1 VDADLLGL
9 SDYHEIIKNPMDLG
23 TVKNKM
29 DRENKNGAEFA
40 NANDSKMD
48 NREYK
53 NGAEFANDVRTI
65 FTNCYKYN
73 PPDHD
78 VVAMARKLQD
88 VFEMR
93 YAKVPEDEPFEI
105 HVGTDSSESGSESE
119 SESDDS
125 EDERERKLLQLQDQL
140 KQVQDQM
147 KVLCGY
153 GGVAGERGKSD
164 MNHRNKLLVEES
176 LRKGKEKKKK
186 TKKKKD
192 KDKDKMLE
200 MFSNS
205 ANISIGPN
213 SAPGIGN
220 QTSAAAPVSAT
231 ANAAP
236 NAVPGTTPS
245 APQKPKKN
253 KTSNNKAKRNRSAN
267 SKNKKKTGGTPGM
280 MFDSED
286 EDNAKPMSYDEKRQL
301 SLDINKLPGDKL
313 GRVVHIIQ
321 TREPSLRDSNPDEI
335 EIDFETLKP
344 STLRELEA
352 YVASCLRKKPR
363 KGPYS
368 RPDKKGMGAKSK
380 EELMAEKKEDLEK
393 RLDQVT
399 TVLGDATSSK
409 SKTPKKEDSKSVD
422 VVGGT
427 SRLSESSSS
436 SSDSDSSSSSSS
448 SSSSDSSD
456 SDAEKR
462 KAKKPKLDTSN
473 QPFQHFSD
481 ESNKSNTTVVRPQA
495 DQNKL
500 YANENDENQA
510 PPPPPPKLKALPEI
524 LNPFCDDVLEYLL
537 DSLPEPVHKRSGYC
551 KLGGKFPVLRTGLK
565 LRLGDERYHLK
576 STRFQGAY
584 ATIFHGSVMDSLNTT
599 VATPA
604 AAGDDDDTDSDDDDE
619 KQRVL
624 KVQKPGFPWEFYICH
639 ELRQRLKSRG
649 HTAKIADVVMK
660 VNRAYFYNQSPS
672 GSIMVNQY
680 HSYGTL
686 LSAFN
691 KYKIMGI
698 SVPEELAMIIMVEV
712 LSILDAMHE
721 CQIIHADIKPD
732 NFLIMGPPKINMDGF
747 TVHDVFAQ
755 SPSSIKLIDFGR
767 SIDMKLLPPKTT
779 FTEKVKTDGFACVEM
794 REDRPW
800 TYQTDLYGAAAIAHV
815 MLWGTYLNVHKDF
828 TGRWN
833 VKNSYKRYWNRT
845 VWEDFFVTMLNVP
858 SCDELPDLKKMKLNF
873 MNAFLERKN
882 IDMKLLT
889 SQFENVMKQVRSDGT
904 EKKKKK
910 SQKNTKRKV
919 NDSVSRATPPPQGDQ
934 NLAPQTLD
942 FSTPKMEKLSTPKVS
957 NNSTPKG
964 SNNSTPKVSN
974 NSTPKV
980 SNNSTPKVSNNS
992 TPKVSN
998 NSTPKVANNSA
1009 PKVANNSLQQNSQT
1023 STPKTLPNSN
1033 NHTLQNSTTPHDD
1046 DMHQTLQNSAPEFT
1060 PDNNMLPTTPGI

>member
-1 VDADLLGL
+1 MGNGIVNPPFVPPSHRPGRITNQLQYIQKQVMKTVWKHQFAWPFHQPVDATKLNLPDYHKIIKHPMDLGCVKKRLENKYYWSAKECIQDFNTMFTNCYVYNKPGEDVVLMAQTLEKIFLTKVATMPKDEIEVEDASNKGVKGRKGRGPTVPGTKPPRPSAPASSTVPSTLPSTISSSSVPSGATPTMVTPKSSSNSGGALTNSISTPAPTATTVGSSHLPLSTMPTKNEAPPTTVPGSTAKPTVPAGPASTNSFTPPQHSTKPKGKVSESFKICNEILKELFSKKHSGYAWPFYKPVDADLLGL

-147 KVLCGY
+147 K
-153 GGVAGERGKSD
+153 
-164 MNHRNKLLVEES
+164 LLVEES

-253 KTSNNKAKRNRSAN
+253 KKSNNKAKRNRSAN

-368 RPDKKGMGAKSK
+368 RPDKKGMGAKSI
-380 EELMAEKKEDLEK
+380 
-393 RLDQVT
+393 R
-399 TVLGDATSSK
+399 
-409 SKTPKKEDSKSVD
+409 
-422 VVGGT
+422 
-427 SRLSESSSS
+427 
-436 SSDSDSSSSSSS
+436 
-448 SSSSDSSD
+448 
-456 SDAEKR
+456 
-462 KAKKPKLDTSN
+462 N
-473 QPFQHFSD
+473 F
-481 ESNKSNTTVVRPQA
+481 
-495 DQNKL
+495 
-500 YANENDENQA
+500 
-510 PPPPPPKLKALPEI
+510 
-524 LNPFCDDVLEYLL
+524 
-537 DSLPEPVHKRSGYC
+537 
-551 KLGGKFPVLRTGLK
+551 
-565 LRLGDERYHLK
+565 
-576 STRFQGAY
+576 
-584 ATIFHGSVMDSLNTT
+584 
-599 VATPA
+599 
-604 AAGDDDDTDSDDDDE
+604 
-619 KQRVL
+619 
-624 KVQKPGFPWEFYICH
+624 
-639 ELRQRLKSRG
+639 
-649 HTAKIADVVMK
+649 
-660 VNRAYFYNQSPS
+660 
-672 GSIMVNQY
+672 
-680 HSYGTL
+680 
-686 LSAFN
+686 
-691 KYKIMGI
+691 GI
-698 SVPEELAMIIMVEV
+698 RI
-712 LSILDAMHE
+712 
-721 CQIIHADIKPD
+721 
-732 NFLIMGPPKINMDGF
+732 
-747 TVHDVFAQ
+747 
-755 SPSSIKLIDFGR
+755 
-767 SIDMKLLPPKTT
+767 
-779 FTEKVKTDGFACVEM
+779 
-794 REDRPW
+794 
-800 TYQTDLYGAAAIAHV
+800 
-815 MLWGTYLNVHKDF
+815 
-828 TGRWN
+828 
-833 VKNSYKRYWNRT
+833 
-845 VWEDFFVTMLNVP
+845 
-858 SCDELPDLKKMKLNF
+858 
-873 MNAFLERKN
+873 
-882 IDMKLLT
+882 
-889 SQFENVMKQVRSDGT
+889 
-904 EKKKKK
+904 
-910 SQKNTKRKV
+910 
-919 NDSVSRATPPPQGDQ
+919 
-934 NLAPQTLD
+934 
-942 FSTPKMEKLSTPKVS
+942 
-957 NNSTPKG
+957 
-964 SNNSTPKVSN
+964 
-974 NSTPKV
+974 
-980 SNNSTPKVSNNS
+980 
-992 TPKVSN
+992 
-998 NSTPKVANNSA
+998 
-1009 PKVANNSLQQNSQT
+1009 
-1023 STPKTLPNSN
+1023 
-1033 NHTLQNSTTPHDD
+1033 
-1046 DMHQTLQNSAPEFT
+1046 
-1060 PDNNMLPTTPGI
+1060 